1 MQHQVKGSVLQVLE
15 ISLDPGESVLSE
27 DGEFSWMTD
36 SIQMTTGMGGGAG
49 GKGLLGAVKRAA
61 GGSTFLFNTFT
72 AEGAPGMIAFAA
84 KLPGTIFPIE
94 LNQEYLAHRHGFLA
108 GTPGVQV
115 YWLIPPATLDAFLR
129 AEISTLPPIG
139 DYTVTLTSGDPV
151 NAGTVTWT
159 A

>member
-1 MQHQVKGSVLQVLE
+1 MQTTSKTTTNVDIAWADIQAWITSSAALF
-15 ISLDPGESVLSE
+15 LS
-27 DGEFSWMTD
+27 
-36 SIQMTTGMGGGAG
+36 
-49 GKGLLGAVKRAA
+49 
-61 GGSTFLFNTFT
+61 
-72 AEGAPGMIAFAA
+72 AEAKLSMGMIPSGSAA
-84 KLPGTIFPIE
+84 
-94 LNQEYLAHRHGFLA
+94 A
-108 GTPGVQV
+108 GTPVVQV